1 VLVEAFAGEEVVVVP
16 PVVYDVD
23 RSMRFS
29 VAGASAAL
37 GRTLDRTPDGVD
49 VTVLQVRDGASEAVG
64 PGGGLSDRQ
73 REAVAAALAAG
84 YYEEPREATVA
95 DVADRL
101 DRAPSTAAE
110 HLRKAE
116 SALVRAAV
124 GGASGAIGGAR
135 GDDADRSA

>member
-1 VLVEAFAGEEVVVVP
+1 
-16 PVVYDVD
+16 
-23 RSMRFS
+23 
-29 VAGASAAL
+29 
-37 GRTLDRTPDGVD
+37 
-49 VTVLQVRDGASEAVG
+49 
-64 PGGGLSDRQ
+64 
-73 REAVAAALAAG
+73 
-84 YYEEPREATVA
+84 
-95 DVADRL
+95 VADRL